1 MLSQL
6 WICYDL
12 SFHDFLSCIF
22 MVTWE
27 TLYYKF
33 NRLLLSRHE
42 MGVAMKHAVQL
53 DDKYVSAFGN
63 HMKSNLKHLLHARDS
78 F

>member
-1 MLSQL
+1 
-6 WICYDL
+6 
-12 SFHDFLSCIF
+12 
-22 MVTWE
+22 
-27 TLYYKF
+27 
-33 NRLLLSRHE
+33 